1 MRPIVTLT
9 INPTIDAFCRTDRV
23 IPVRKVRTYGEHYV
37 PGGGGLNASRMIREL
52 GGATVAFYMAG
63 GLTGQALEGMVER
76 TGLAAVRIPM
86 TGLTRVSHV
95 VLEESTGQ
103 EYRFTPEGPE
113 VDEAE
118 WRHCLE
124 VLAVVEAP
132 YVVASGSLAPGM
144 PVDFYARVARLVKE
158 RGGRMVVDSS
168 GPPLREAL
176 AEGVH
181 LIKPSR
187 GELEKL
193 LGRTAASVAE
203 AEALALEVV
212 ASGRAEIVALT
223 LGAEGAVLATRDGT
237 IRLTSP
243 KVETRSAVG
252 AGDAFLGA
260 MMYAMASGQTL
271 PQAFALGVAAGA
283 ATAAASGTAL
293 ATRAQIEGLLP
304 EVTAQLAGAP
314 GNPTNL

>member
-23 IPVRKVRTYGEHYV
+23 IPVRKVRTHGEHYV

-103 EYRFTPEGPE
+103 EYRFTPEGPDVE
-113 VDEAE
+113 EAE

-132 YVVASGSLAPGM
+132 YVVASGSLAPGI
-144 PVDFYARVARLVKE
+144 PADFYAQVARLVKE

-237 IRLTSP
+237 IRLSSP

-293 ATRAQIEGLLP
+293 ATRAQIEGLLL
-304 EVTAQLAGAP
+304 EVTTQLPGASCARA
-314 GNPTNL
+314 

>member
-23 IPVRKVRTYGEHYV
+23 IPVRKVRTHGEHYV

-103 EYRFTPEGPE
+103 EYRFTPEGPDVE
-113 VDEAE
+113 EAE

-132 YVVASGSLAPGM
+132 YVVASGSLAPGI
-144 PVDFYARVARLVKE
+144 PADFYAQVARLVKE

-223 LGAEGAVLATRDGT
+223 LGAEGAVLATRDGA
-237 IRLTSP
+237 IRLSSP

-304 EVTAQLAGAP
+304 EVTAQLAG
-314 GNPTNL
+314 GS

>member
-23 IPVRKVRTYGEHYV
+23 IPVRKVRTHGEHYV

-103 EYRFTPEGPE
+103 EYRFTPEGPDVE
-113 VDEAE
+113 EAE

-132 YVVASGSLAPGM
+132 YVVASGSLAPGI
-144 PVDFYARVARLVKE
+144 PADFYAQVARLVKE

-193 LGRTAASVAE
+193 LGRTAASVVE

-237 IRLTSP
+237 IRLSSP

-293 ATRAQIEGLLP
+293 ATRAQIESLLP
-304 EVTAQLAGAP
+304 EVTVQLAG
-314 GNPTNL
+314 GS

>member
-23 IPVRKVRTYGEHYV
+23 IPVRKVRTHGEHYV

-132 YVVASGSLAPGM
+132 YVVASGSLAPGI
-144 PVDFYARVARLVKE
+144 PADFYAQVARLVKE

-260 MMYAMASGQTL
+260 MMHAMASGQTL

-304 EVTAQLAGAP
+304 EVTVQLPGASCARA
-314 GNPTNL
+314 

>member
-23 IPVRKVRTYGEHYV
+23 IPVRKVRTHGEHYV

-124 VLAVVEAP
+124 VLAVVDAP
-132 YVVASGSLAPGM
+132 YVVASGSLAPGI
-144 PVDFYARVARLVKE
+144 PADFYAQVARLVKE

-237 IRLTSP
+237 IRLSSP

-304 EVTAQLAGAP
+304 EVTAQLAG
-314 GNPTNL
+314 GS

>member
-23 IPVRKVRTYGEHYV
+23 IPVRKVRTHGEHYV

-113 VDEAE
+113 VEEAE

-132 YVVASGSLAPGM
+132 YVVASGSLAPGI
-144 PVDFYARVARLVKE
+144 PADFYAQVARLVKE

-237 IRLTSP
+237 IRLSSP

-304 EVTAQLAGAP
+304 EVTVQLAG
-314 GNPTNL
+314 GS

>member
-23 IPVRKVRTYGEHYV
+23 IPVRKVRTHGEHYV

-103 EYRFTPEGPE
+103 EYRFTPEGPDVE
-113 VDEAE
+113 EAE

-132 YVVASGSLAPGM
+132 YVVASGSLAPGI
-144 PVDFYARVARLVKE
+144 PADFYAQVARLVKE

-223 LGAEGAVLATRDGT
+223 LGAEGAVLATRDGA
-237 IRLTSP
+237 IRLSSP

-260 MMYAMASGQTL
+260 MMYAMASGQSL
-271 PQAFALGVAAGA
+271 PQAFALGSPQVPPPPPHPARRWRPVRRSRACCRRSRCSWWGVRKGR
-283 ATAAASGTAL
+283 ASL
-293 ATRAQIEGLLP
+293 
-304 EVTAQLAGAP
+304 
-314 GNPTNL
+314 

>member
-23 IPVRKVRTYGEHYV
+23 IPVRKVRTHSEHYV

-103 EYRFTPEGPE
+103 EYRFTPEGPDVE
-113 VDEAE
+113 EAE

-132 YVVASGSLAPGM
+132 YVVASGSLAPGI
-144 PVDFYARVARLVKE
+144 PADFYAQVARLVKE

-223 LGAEGAVLATRDGT
+223 LGAEGAVLATRDGA
-237 IRLTSP
+237 IRLSSP

-260 MMYAMASGQTL
+260 MMYAMASGQSL

-304 EVTAQLAGAP
+304 EVTVQLVG
-314 GNPTNL
+314 GS

>member
-23 IPVRKVRTYGEHYV
+23 IPVRKVRTHGEHYV

-132 YVVASGSLAPGM
+132 YVVASGSLAPGI
-144 PVDFYARVARLVKE
+144 PADFYAQVARLVKE

-304 EVTAQLAGAP
+304 EVTAQLAG
-314 GNPTNL
+314 GS

>member
-23 IPVRKVRTYGEHYV
+23 IPVRKVRTHGEHYV

-103 EYRFTPEGPE
+103 EYRFTPEGPDVE
-113 VDEAE
+113 EAE

-132 YVVASGSLAPGM
+132 YVVASGSLAPGI
-144 PVDFYARVARLVKE
+144 PADFYAQVARLVKE

-223 LGAEGAVLATRDGT
+223 LGAEGAVLATRDGA
-237 IRLTSP
+237 IRLSSP

-271 PQAFALGVAAGA
+271 PQAFALGVGAGA

-304 EVTAQLAGAP
+304 EVTVQLVGVRKGRAS
-314 GNPTNL
+314 L

>member
-1 MRPIVTLT
+1 L
-9 INPTIDAFCRTDRV
+9 F
-23 IPVRKVRTYGEHYV
+23 PVQPY
-37 PGGGGLNASRMIREL
+37 AREL

-63 GLTGQALEGMVER
+63 GLTGQALEGMVELL
-76 TGLAAVRIPM
+76 GLAAVRVPM

-144 PVDFYARVARLVKE
+144 PVDFYARVAQLVKE

-193 LGRTAASVAE
+193 LGRTAASVVE

-237 IRLTSP
+237 IRLSSP

-283 ATAAASGTAL
+283 APPTAAASGTAL

-304 EVTAQLAGAP
+304 EVTVQLVG
-314 GNPTNL
+314 GS

>member
-23 IPVRKVRTYGEHYV
+23 IPVRKVRTHGEHYV

-124 VLAVVEAP
+124 VLAVVDAP
-132 YVVASGSLAPGM
+132 YVVASGSLAPGI
-144 PVDFYARVARLVKE
+144 PADFYAQVARLVKE

-237 IRLTSP
+237 IRLSSP

-260 MMYAMASGQTL
+260 MIYAMASGQTL

-304 EVTAQLAGAP
+304 EVTAQLAAGS
-314 GNPTNL
+314 

>member
-9 INPTIDAFCRTDRV
+9 INPTIDAFCRADRV
-23 IPVRKVRTYGEHYV
+23 IPVRKVRTHGEHYV
-37 PGGGGLNASRMIREL
+37 PGGGGLNVSRVIREL

-132 YVVASGSLAPGM
+132 YVVASGSLAPGI
-144 PVDFYARVARLVKE
+144 PADFYAQVARLVKE

-193 LGRTAASVAE
+193 LGRTAASVVE

-260 MMYAMASGQTL
+260 MMHAMASGQSL

-304 EVTAQLAGAP
+304 EVTVQLVG
-314 GNPTNL
+314 GS

>member
-23 IPVRKVRTYGEHYV
+23 IPVRKVRTHGEHYV

-103 EYRFTPEGPE
+103 EYRFTPEGPDVE
-113 VDEAE
+113 EAE

-132 YVVASGSLAPGM
+132 YVVASGSLAPGI
-144 PVDFYARVARLVKE
+144 PADFYAQVARLVKE

-223 LGAEGAVLATRDGT
+223 LGAEGAVLATRDGA
-237 IRLTSP
+237 IRLSSP

-260 MMYAMASGQTL
+260 MMYAMASGQSL

-304 EVTAQLAGAP
+304 EVTVQLVG
-314 GNPTNL
+314 GS

>member
-23 IPVRKVRTYGEHYV
+23 IPVRKVRTHGEHYV
-37 PGGGGLNASRMIREL
+37 PGGGGLNASGMIREL

-86 TGLTRVSHV
+86 AGLTRVSHV

-132 YVVASGSLAPGM
+132 YVVASGSLAPGI
-144 PVDFYARVARLVKE
+144 PADFYAQVARLVKE
-158 RGGRMVVDSS
+158 RGGGWWSTARAR
-168 GPPLREAL
+168 PC
-176 AEGVH
+176 
-181 LIKPSR
+181 
-187 GELEKL
+187 
-193 LGRTAASVAE
+193 GRRWP
-203 AEALALEVV
+203 
-212 ASGRAEIVALT
+212 RACT
-223 LGAEGAVLATRDGT
+223 
-237 IRLTSP
+237 
-243 KVETRSAVG
+243 
-252 AGDAFLGA
+252 
-260 MMYAMASGQTL
+260 
-271 PQAFALGVAAGA
+271 
-283 ATAAASGTAL
+283 
-293 ATRAQIEGLLP
+293 
-304 EVTAQLAGAP
+304 
-314 GNPTNL
+314 

>member
-23 IPVRKVRTYGEHYV
+23 IPVRKVRTHGEHYV

-103 EYRFTPEGPE
+103 EYRFTPEGPDVE
-113 VDEAE
+113 EAE

-132 YVVASGSLAPGM
+132 YVVASGSLAPGI
-144 PVDFYARVARLVKE
+144 PADFYAQVARLVKE

-237 IRLTSP
+237 IRLSSP

-304 EVTAQLAGAP
+304 EVTVQLVGVRKGRAS
-314 GNPTNL
+314 L

>member
-23 IPVRKVRTYGEHYV
+23 IPVRKVRTHGEHYV

-124 VLAVVEAP
+124 VLAVVDAP
-132 YVVASGSLAPGM
+132 YVVASGSLAPGI
-144 PVDFYARVARLVKE
+144 PADFYAQVARLVKE

-237 IRLTSP
+237 IRLASP

-304 EVTAQLAGAP
+304 EVTAQLAG
-314 GNPTNL
+314 GS

>member
-23 IPVRKVRTYGEHYV
+23 IPVRKVRTHGEHYV

-103 EYRFTPEGPE
+103 EYRFTPEGPDVE
-113 VDEAE
+113 EAE

-132 YVVASGSLAPGM
+132 YVVASGSLAPGI
-144 PVDFYARVARLVKE
+144 PADFYAQVARLVKE

-283 ATAAASGTAL
+283 ATAASSGTAL

-304 EVTAQLAGAP
+304 EVTAQLAG
-314 GNPTNL
+314 GS

>member
-23 IPVRKVRTYGEHYV
+23 IPVRKVRTHGEHYV

-95 VLEESTGQ
+95 VLEESTAQ

-132 YVVASGSLAPGM
+132 YVVASGSLAPGI
-144 PVDFYARVARLVKE
+144 PADFYAQVARLVKE

-237 IRLTSP
+237 IRLSSP

-260 MMYAMASGQTL
+260 MTYAMASGQTL

-304 EVTAQLAGAP
+304 EVTAQLA
-314 GNPTNL
+314 

>member
-23 IPVRKVRTYGEHYV
+23 IPVRKVRTHGEHYV

-76 TGLAAVRIPM
+76 TGLAAVRMPM

-132 YVVASGSLAPGM
+132 YVVASGSLAPGI
-144 PVDFYARVARLVKE
+144 PADFYAQVARLVKE

-187 GELEKL
+187 GELESL
-193 LGRTAASVAE
+193 LGRKAASVEE
-203 AEALALEVV
+203 AGALALEVV
-212 ASGRAEIVALT
+212 ESGRAEVVALT
-223 LGAEGAVLATRDGT
+223 LGADGAILATRDGT
-237 IRLTSP
+237 VRLTSP

-260 MMYAMASGQTL
+260 MIHAIASGQPL
-271 PQAFALGVAAGA
+271 AKAFALGVAAGA

-304 EVTAQLAGAP
+304 EVTTQLPGASCARA
-314 GNPTNL
+314 